1 MVLYHDVRVSRED
14 NRPMLFA
21 ALIGRNVFL
30 FLFSS
35 LVMSAAVASQS
46 NRGVPCGA
54 NQSIVIAAAGDII
67 IQPELEARAR
77 MNGTPYRNLW
87 RAIEPMIR
95 GADLAYANIEGPVAV
110 HEPALQNLTASTNRP
125 SPQLLEFNY
134 RASLIR
140 DLKVA
145 GFDVIST
152 ANNHALDRG
161 VAGADLT
168 INRLQQGG
176 LAFTGTRQRA
186 SRAPWSTLTG
196 ARGFIVGWLA
206 CTYGTNGIPDL
217 WQQVLHCF
225 DDAPELLAEIARLHA
240 EPSIDA
246 VFLVP
251 HWGIENSTVVER
263 RQRELAQAAIEAGAL
278 AVVGTH
284 PHILQRWERM
294 YASDGRQGL
303 VIYSTGNFIS
313 AQTAPAQRVGII
325 AVLQL
330 AKVSGVSKA
339 RLAAARY
346 VLTRIVEDS
355 GSLTV
360 EEADPAATVPVLPAE
375 DRVRIGDVGRD
386 ACVAK

>member
-1 MVLYHDVRVSRED
+1 MPS
-14 NRPMLFA
+14 A

-30 FLFSS
+30 FIFSS
-35 LVMSAAVASQS
+35 LVMSAAVSSQNS
-46 NRGVPCGA
+46 RGVPCGA
-54 NQSIVIAAAGDII
+54 SQSIVIAAAGDII

-77 MNGTPYRNLW
+77 MRGTPYRSFW

-95 GADLAYANIEGPVAV
+95 GTDLAYANIEGPVAV
-110 HEPALQNLTASTNRP
+110 NEAAVQNVTVSTSRA
-125 SPQLLEFNY
+125 SPQILEFNY

-161 VAGADLT
+161 GAGADLT
-168 INRLQQGG
+168 IERLQQGG

-186 SRAPWSTLTG
+186 SRAPWSTLTR
-196 ARGFIVGWLA
+196 ARGFIVAWLA
-206 CTYGTNGIPDL
+206 CTYGTNGILDL
-217 WQQVLHCF
+217 HHQVLHCF
-225 DDAPELLAEIARLHA
+225 DDAPELLSEIAGLHA

-303 VIYSTGNFIS
+303 VIYSTGNLVS
-313 AQTAPAQRVGII
+313 AQSAPAQRVGII

-330 AKVSGVSKA
+330 AKASGASKA
-339 RLAAARY
+339 RLATARY
-346 VLTRIVEDS
+346 VLVRIVEHS
-355 GSLTV
+355 GSITV
-360 EEADPAATVPVLPAE
+360 EEAEPTTTVPVLAAE
-375 DRVRIGDVGRD
+375 DRVRIGDVGSG
-386 ACVAK
+386 ACEAK

>member
-1 MVLYHDVRVSRED
+1 MPFV
-14 NRPMLFA
+14 
-21 ALIGRNVFL
+21 ALLVRNVFL
-30 FLFSS
+30 FIFSS
-35 LVMSAAVASQS
+35 LGMRADVA
-46 NRGVPCGA
+46 NETRHGVPCGA
-54 NQSIVIAAAGDII
+54 DRHIVIAAAGDII
-67 IQPELEARAR
+67 FQPQLEAHARA
-77 MNGTPYRNLW
+77 NGTPYRRLW
-87 RAIEPMIR
+87 RAIEPLIR

-110 HEPALQNLTASTNRP
+110 HEAAVQTVPASTTGA
-125 SPQLLEFNY
+125 SPAPELLEFNY
-134 RASLIR
+134 RASLIG
-140 DLKVA
+140 DLRVT

-161 VAGADLT
+161 AAGADLT
-168 INRLQQGG
+168 IDRLQQGQ
-176 LAFTGTRQRA
+176 LAFTGTRKRA
-186 SRAPWSTLTG
+186 SRSPWSTLTR
-196 ARGFIVGWLA
+196 ARGFTVAWLA

-217 WQQVLHCF
+217 WDQVLHCF
-225 DDAPELLAEIARLHA
+225 DDAPQLLSEIAKLQA
-240 EPSIDA
+240 KPSIDA

-294 YASDGRQGL
+294 YAADGRQGL

-330 AKVSGVSKA
+330 AKVAGVPKA

-346 VLTRIVEDS
+346 VLTQIVEDS

-360 EEADPAATVPVLPAE
+360 EEADPAATVPVLPAR
-375 DRVRIGDVGRD
+375 DRVRIGDVGRG
-386 ACVAK
+386 ACVANN